1 MPAQKQLQKVAFL
14 VIDAMDAPFRG
25 RIIRLR
31 LQGGHP
37 PASREL
43 KGAVLQAKSPQGEE
57 ETLKVVGFFLPGGRP
72 SDARLTRTGRVDL
85 IVEKKDGDDRPI
97 VSAKWEIT
105 GPR

>member
-1 MPAQKQLQKVAFL
+1 MPTQKQIQKVAFS

-31 LQGGHP
+31 LLGGHP
-37 PASREL
+37 PAIREL
-43 KGAVLQAKSPQGEE
+43 KGAILQARSPGGEE
-57 ETLKVVGFFLPGGRP
+57 ETLKVVGFSLPGGRP
-72 SDARLTRTGRVDL
+72 SDARLARTGRIDL